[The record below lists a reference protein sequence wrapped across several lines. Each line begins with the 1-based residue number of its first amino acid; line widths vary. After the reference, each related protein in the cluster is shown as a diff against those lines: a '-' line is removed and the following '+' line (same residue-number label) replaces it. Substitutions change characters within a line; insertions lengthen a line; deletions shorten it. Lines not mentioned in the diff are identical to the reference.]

1 MTTGAG
7 PSGERQLGSRDPGNP
22 SMNGRAEAIL
32 LLALGNDI
40 IGDDGVALAAAREL
54 RETFGDDRSVDVVE
68 SAESGLALID
78 ILSPYDRALLLDSI
92 EAGDLP
98 AGTVREFGREDFHKV
113 LGPSP
118 HYAGLPEVI
127 ALADKLG
134 IDFPSELRVL
144 AIKIDPQEEFRQGLS
159 DDIRRALPDYINQ
172 AERIL
177 CDWTRGHARNITH

>member
-1 MTTGAG
+1 MI
-7 PSGERQLGSRDPGNP
+7 RRD
-22 SMNGRAEAIL
+22 EAIL
-32 LLALGNDI
+32 ILALGNDI
-40 IGDDGVALAAAREL
+40 IGDDGVALAAARAL
-54 RETFGDDRSVDVVE
+54 RETFAGDLNVDVVE

-78 ILSPYDRALLLDSI
+78 LLSPYDRVLLLDSI

-98 AGTVREFGREDFHKV
+98 AGTVQEFSRDDFHRV

-144 AIKIDPQEEFRQGLS
+144 AIKIDFQEEFHQGLS
-159 DDIRRALPDYINQ
+159 DDILQALPDYINQ
-172 AERIL
+172 AEQIL
-177 CDWTRGHARNITH
+177 RNWVRQHARNITN

>member
-1 MTTGAG
+1 
-7 PSGERQLGSRDPGNP
+7 
-22 SMNGRAEAIL
+22 MNRRAESIL
-32 LLALGNDI
+32 ALALGNDI
-40 IGDDGVALAAAREL
+40 IGDDGVALDAARAL
-54 RETFGDDRSVDVVE
+54 KETFSDEPNIDVVE
-68 SAESGLALID
+68 SAESGLALLD
-78 ILSPYDRALLLDSI
+78 ILSPYQRVLLLDSI

-98 AGTVREFGREDFHKV
+98 VGEVREFTREDFDKV

-159 DDIRRALPDYINQ
+159 DDILRALPNYIDQ

-177 CDWTRGHARNITH
+177 RDWIREDARSITN

>member
-1 MTTGAG
+1 
-7 PSGERQLGSRDPGNP
+7 
-22 SMNGRAEAIL
+22 MNRCADSIL
-32 LLALGNDI
+32 TLALGNDI
-40 IGDDGVALAAAREL
+40 IGDDGVALAAARAL
-54 RETFGDDRSVDVVE
+54 SETFADEPNVDVVE
-68 SAESGLALID
+68 SAESGLALLD
-78 ILSPYDRALLLDSI
+78 MLSPYDRVLLLDSI
-92 EAGDLP
+92 EAGDLHV
-98 AGTVREFGREDFHKV
+98 GEVREFSREDFHKV

-159 DDIRRALPDYINQ
+159 DDIIRALPDYIDQ

-177 CDWTRGHARNITH
+177 RDWTRENARSITH

>member
-1 MTTGAG
+1 
-7 PSGERQLGSRDPGNP
+7 
-22 SMNGRAEAIL
+22 MNRAAEPVL

-40 IGDDGVALAAAREL
+40 IGDDAVALVAARALKESL
-54 RETFGDDRSVDVVE
+54 GDDLNVDVLE
-68 SAESGLALID
+68 SAESGLALLD
-78 ILSPYDRALLLDSI
+78 ILTPYNRVLLLDSI

-98 AGTVREFGREDFHKV
+98 AGTVQEFSREDFHKV

-144 AIKIDPQEEFRQGLS
+144 AIKIDIQEEFRQGLS
-159 DDIRRALPDYINQ
+159 DDILQALPNYINQ
-172 AERIL
+172 SEQILRKWIRER
-177 CDWTRGHARNITH
+177 ARNITH

>member
-1 MTTGAG
+1 
-7 PSGERQLGSRDPGNP
+7 
-22 SMNGRAEAIL
+22 MNRRAESIL

-40 IGDDGVALAAAREL
+40 IGDDGVALAAARAL
-54 RETFGDDRSVDVVE
+54 RETFGDDPNVDILE
-68 SAESGLALID
+68 SAESGLALLD
-78 ILSPYDRALLLDSI
+78 ILSPYARVLLLDSI
-92 EAGDLP
+92 ESGNQP
-98 AGTVREFGREDFHKV
+98 AGEVREFSREDFHKV

-127 ALADKLG
+127 ALAHKLG

-159 DDIRRALPDYINQ
+159 NDILRALPDYIDQ

-177 CDWTRGHARNITH
+177 RDWTREHARNITH

>member
-1 MTTGAG
+1 
-7 PSGERQLGSRDPGNP
+7 
-22 SMNGRAEAIL
+22 MNRRAESIL
-32 LLALGNDI
+32 ALALGNDI
-40 IGDDGVALAAAREL
+40 IGDDGVALDAARAL
-54 RETFGDDRSVDVVE
+54 KETFSDEPNIDVVE
-68 SAESGLALID
+68 SAESGLALLD
-78 ILSPYDRALLLDSI
+78 ILSPYQRVLLLDSI
-92 EAGDLP
+92 EAGDLRV
-98 AGTVREFGREDFHKV
+98 GEVREFTREDFDKV

-159 DDIRRALPDYINQ
+159 DDILRALPNYIDQ

-177 CDWTRGHARNITH
+177 RDWIREDARSITN

>member
-1 MTTGAG
+1 VNQRTE
-7 PSGERQLGSRDPGNP
+7 S
-22 SMNGRAEAIL
+22 IL

-40 IGDDGVALAAAREL
+40 IGDDGVALDAARAL
-54 RETFGDDRSVDVVE
+54 RETFSDEPNVDVVE
-68 SAESGLALID
+68 SGESGLALLD
-78 ILSPYDRALLLDSI
+78 LLPPYQRVLLLDSI

-98 AGTVREFGREDFHKV
+98 AGEVREFSREDFHKV

-134 IDFPSELRVL
+134 MDFPSELRVL

-159 DDIRRALPDYINQ
+159 DDILRALPNYIDQ
-172 AERIL
+172 AEQIL
-177 CDWTRGHARNITH
+177 CDWIRESARSITN